1 MLLSMFGR
9 DAWESVYIAVRQTAN
24 YEVPMISAVR
34 KTANYEVQMISA
46 VRKTANYEVP
56 MISAVRKSAK
66 CEVPMIS
73 AGSKSAYHRGYL
85 EMTVWFLKN
94 KTIVSID
101 VSL

>member
-9 DAWESVYIAVRQTAN
+9 DAWESVHI
-24 YEVPMISAVR
+24 
-34 KTANYEVQMISA
+34 A

-56 MISAVRKSAK
+56 MISAVRQTAK

-73 AGSKSAYHRGYL
+73 AGNKNAYHTGYL

-94 KTIVSID
+94 KTNVSID